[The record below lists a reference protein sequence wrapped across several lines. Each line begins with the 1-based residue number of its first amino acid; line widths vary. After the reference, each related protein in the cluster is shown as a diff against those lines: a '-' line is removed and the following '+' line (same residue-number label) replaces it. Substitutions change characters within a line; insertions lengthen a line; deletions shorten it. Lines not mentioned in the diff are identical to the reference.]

1 MGLVYLYILAAAVV
15 SYLLGSLNFAI
26 IVSNVFYKK
35 DIRTFGSGNAGMTNV
50 LRTFG
55 KGAAALTILG
65 DIGKGVVSVL
75 ISKWFFTSCLALNV
89 PSVAYISCICA
100 VLGHLFPVY
109 FKFKG
114 GKGVSV
120 AAGAIA
126 AIEPI
131 LILPLV
137 ALFIIVVLCTK
148 IVSLA
153 SILCALFY
161 PAVTFGFAIIQQQ
174 STTYII
180 TVTLLALLPAA
191 LVVFMHKENIKR
203 LIAGTEYKF
212 GQKKDK

>member
-1 MGLVYLYILAAAVV
+1 MEMIYLYVLAAAVI

-26 IVSNVFYKK
+26 IVTRVFYNK

-55 KGAAALTILG
+55 KGAAALTIIG

-75 ISKWFFTSCLALNV
+75 LTKWFFASFLGYSV
-89 PSVAYISCICA
+89 PSAAYISCICA
-100 VLGHLFPVY
+100 VLGHLFPIY

-131 LILPLV
+131 LILPLI

-161 PAVTFGFAIIQQQ
+161 PVVTFGFAMLQQQ
-174 STTYII
+174 STYYII
-180 TVTLLALLPAA
+180 TVTLLAVLPAA
-191 LVVFMHKENIKR
+191 LVIYMHKENIKR
-203 LIAGTEYKF
+203 LIAGKEYKF